1 VLGKYIISDKPMSE
15 EQWARERADVIDVEP
30 RRFPSSIS
38 QRANDVI
45 SVVYVEL
52 PAVSAISN
60 KTASFVLCAGNA
72 TAPRDRSGLAG
83 DDNSQLQPEDEAW
96 LAWARETVQQDPVKI
111 ALIKHMA
118 RLLQSSSVE
127 A

>member
-1 VLGKYIISDKPMSE
+1 MI
-15 EQWARERADVIDVEP
+15 
-30 RRFPSSIS
+30 
-38 QRANDVI
+38 
-45 SVVYVEL
+45 
-52 PAVSAISN
+52 
-60 KTASFVLCAGNA
+60 
-72 TAPRDRSGLAG
+72 
-83 DDNSQLQPEDEAW
+83 NSQLQPEDEAW